1 MLIMGGKKKQSS
13 FSNFCP
19 HWWVQLSLDSSC
31 RSRGRFSL
39 LSFNLALRPCWKWS
53 LFRHQWLKGG
63 EHKDVSISG
72 DGTPWPLLR
81 FGLIGW
87 TIFTFFFHSTAYKTN
102 HLTKYWN
109 SQVWP
114 KDGHV
119 DHRVV
124 PQRSPGCGGCLP
136 AGWQAVRRGW
146 IRRPV
151 ISEHR
156 RVLRCT
162 EQWVDWGNRPRHI
175 YHSFELLFC
184 CCFRKIA
191 NSALEN
197 FKLACFCQTL
207 WHLTSGLQLT
217 PFRGNKSAG
226 ITEIL
231 STFYSLFSQSRP
243 CNPLICMK
251 QSGIF
256 FFEGVLR
263 WEAAC

>member
-1 MLIMGGKKKQSS
+1 MSQLVEMGRSAPSWDLG
-13 FSNFCP
+13 
-19 HWWVQLSLDSSC
+19 WLDE
-31 RSRGRFSL
+31 RFL
-39 LSFNLALRPCWKWS
+39 L
-53 LFRHQWLKGG
+53 
-63 EHKDVSISG
+63 
-72 DGTPWPLLR
+72 
-81 FGLIGW
+81 
-87 TIFTFFFHSTAYKTN
+87 FFHPTTYKTN
-102 HLTKYWN
+102 HLTKYLN
-109 SQVWP
+109 LQVWP
-114 KDGHV
+114 KDGYV
-119 DHRVV
+119 DHCVV

-162 EQWVDWGNRPRHI
+162 EQRMDRGNQPRLI

-184 CCFRKIA
+184 YCFRKKDLIYYDA
-191 NSALEN
+191 NFALEN

-207 WHLTSGLQLT
+207 WHITSGLQLT
-217 PFRGNKSAG
+217 PFRGNKSNG

-256 FFEGVLR
+256 FFEGGLR
-263 WEAAC
+263 WEAAR